1 VIKDFDDTI
10 ENAMLAAIVQSSEDA
25 IISKTLDGII
35 TSWNPAAEKLFG
47 YTAKEM
53 IGSSITKLFPPDR
66 LFEEPDIIARIQN
79 GEMVEHFET
88 QRLSK
93 DGNLVDIS
101 LTISPIKDS
110 DGKVIGA
117 SKIARDITKAK
128 IAEEKI
134 KESERQ
140 LKQITESIPQ
150 MVWVCNEKGEVIYF
164 NQQWYEF
171 TGTLEKDMMGHQ
183 WATLLHPDDKAN
195 ALEKWNYAQQ
205 TLTPVSVEYRLR
217 SASGNYHWVL
227 SKGSPIVDMKG
238 QLQKWFG
245 SCTLIDEQKEFYRLL
260 EAEVAE
266 RTNELKTE
274 KELSDTIINTTL
286 DLIGVYD
293 KELRILGFNKACE
306 DFFHVK
312 KEEVIGKVLT
322 EYFPSTKG
330 GQGERDLLRA
340 MKGETIHNTVYHSP
354 VSGKYYENF
363 ISPLKDASGEIYGA
377 VAIAHDITENVKAT
391 EKIKQSEEKFN
402 KLFAAS
408 PLGLVLS
415 ELPSG
420 NIMDANEIYFET
432 IGYTREECIG
442 KTSLGLNLIDTT
454 DRQKILNEL
463 HKNGYVKGVE
473 VEIRT
478 KSGTKIPILNSIEKI
493 SIGEREFFL
502 SAIIDISDRKHNEK
516 KIEEKN
522 IELQK
527 MNKELESF
535 TYISSHD
542 LQEPL
547 RKIQTFAS
555 IIIDKETQNLSE
567 NGKDFLRRMSE
578 AAIRMQTLLQ
588 DLLAFSRVNTSERKF
603 ERINLR
609 KIIEEV
615 EEEYSEII
623 EEKKATI
630 EVGEMSEVK
639 IIPFQFRQLFH
650 NLMSNALKFS
660 KANTPPHIIIK
671 SEMITHHPSLVPEG
685 RPVCHIT
692 FSDNG
697 IGFEPHFSEK
707 IFEVFQRLHGKDEYN
722 GTGIGLAIVKKI
734 VDIHH
739 GQITA
744 TSELGKGARFDI
756 YFPV

>member
-1 VIKDFDDTI
+1 M
-10 ENAMLAAIVQSSEDA
+10 ENALLAAIVQSSEDA

-35 TSWNPAAEKLFG
+35 TSWNPSAEKLFG
-47 YTAKEM
+47 YTAKEI

-66 LFEEPDIIARIQN
+66 LFEEPNIIARIQN
-79 GEMVEHFET
+79 GEIVDHFET
-88 QRLSK
+88 QRMSK
-93 DGNLVDIS
+93 DGKLVDIS
-101 LTISPIKDS
+101 LTISPIKDI
-110 DGKVIGA
+110 DGKIIGA

-128 IAEEKI
+128 LAEEEI
-134 KESERQ
+134 KESEGQ
-140 LKQITESIPQ
+140 LRQITESIPQ

-164 NQQWYEF
+164 NQQWYIF
-171 TGTLEKDMMGHQ
+171 TGTHEKDMMGHQ
-183 WATLLHPDDKAN
+183 WTMLVHPDDIAT
-195 ALEKWNYAQQ
+195 AREKWNYAQQ
-205 TLTPVSVEYRLR
+205 THTPVSIEYRLR
-217 SASGNYHWVL
+217 SASGTYHWVL
-227 SKGSPIVDMKG
+227 SKGSPILDTKG
-238 QLQKWFG
+238 HLQKWFG
-245 SCTLIDEQKEFYRLL
+245 SCTVIDDQKEFSRLL

-266 RTNELKTE
+266 RTNELKIE
-274 KELSDTIINTTL
+274 KELSDTIINTTP
-286 DLIGVYD
+286 DLIAVYD

-312 KEEVIGKVLT
+312 REDVIGKALT
-322 EYFPSTKG
+322 DSFPSIKG

-340 MKGETIHNTVYHSP
+340 MKGETIHNNVYHSP
-354 VSGKYYENF
+354 LTGKYYENF

-377 VAIAHDITENVKAT
+377 VAIAHDITENVYAT

-415 ELPSG
+415 ELSSG
-420 NIMDANEIYFET
+420 KIIDANEIYVET
-432 IGYTREECIG
+432 IGYTKEECIG
-442 KTSLGLNLIDTT
+442 KTSLDLNLVDTA
-454 DRQKILNEL
+454 DRQKIMRELN
-463 HKNGYVKGVE
+463 KNGYVKGFE

-478 KSGTKIPILNSIEKI
+478 KSGNRIPVLNSIEKI
-493 SIGEREFFL
+493 SIGEKEFLL
-502 SAIIDISDRKHNEK
+502 SAIIDISDRKQIEK

-522 IELQK
+522 DELQK

-547 RKIQTFAS
+547 RKIQTFAGR
-555 IIIDKETQNLSE
+555 IMVKEGQNLSA
-567 NGKDFLRRMSE
+567 NGKDYLHRMNE

-588 DLLAFSRVNTSERKF
+588 DLLAFSRVNTAERKL
-603 ERINLR
+603 ELTDLH

-615 EEEYSEII
+615 KEDYKEVI
-623 EEKKATI
+623 EEKKATF
-630 EVGEMSEVK
+630 EVGEMNKVK

-650 NLMSNALKFS
+650 NLISNALKFS
-660 KANTPPHIIIK
+660 KSDTPPHIIIK
-671 SEMITHHPSLVPEG
+671 SEIINQQPSLAPQG
-685 RPVCHIT
+685 QPVCHIT
-692 FSDNG
+692 FTDNG

-707 IFEVFQRLHGKDEYN
+707 IFEVFQKLHSKDEYK